1 MTPSQEREM
10 FKKVKD
16 LITANDTLDAKQEK
30 EIKALEKRV
39 KALELAVDDI
49 KGAKQAAKP
58 AKYGK

>member
-1 MTPSQEREM
+1 M